1 MGMSYELIAD
11 PGTSHVAKRDQGIT
25 VERSNMNREL
35 KEIKGA
41 LGRLERQIKK
51 EYKAQIIGLFGSYVR
66 GEQKG
71 ESDVD
76 VLVRFL
82 DGATLFDFVGL
93 ADFLEERLSL
103 EVDIVSE
110 RALRPELKEQILKD
124 VVSV

>member
-1 MGMSYELIAD
+1 
-11 PGTSHVAKRDQGIT
+11 
-25 VERSNMNREL
+25 MNREL

-41 LGRLERQIKK
+41 LGRMEHQIRK
-51 EYKAQIIGLFGSYVR
+51 EYKAEIIGLFGSYVR

-76 VLVRFL
+76 LLVRFL

-110 RALRPELKEQILKD
+110 RALRPELKEHILKE